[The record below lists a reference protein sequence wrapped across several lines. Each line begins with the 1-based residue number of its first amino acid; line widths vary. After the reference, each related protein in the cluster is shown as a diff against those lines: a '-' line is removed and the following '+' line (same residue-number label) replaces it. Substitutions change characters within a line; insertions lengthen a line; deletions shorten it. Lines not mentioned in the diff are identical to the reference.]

1 MRFSML
7 LLGSCLLLSACAAPG
22 VHAPAATVGSD
33 ETHPAAAQRWLRT
46 ELYFG
51 IGPADAAADGANE
64 RRWREFLDREITP
77 RFPDGLSVYDIY
89 GQWRST
95 GQASIERLHS
105 KEVLLL
111 HADTPRHRAD
121 IDAIRAAWKRATG
134 DTSVLRV
141 SQPAEV
147 SF

>member
-1 MRFSML
+1 MRIPML
-7 LLGSCLLLSACAAPG
+7 FLGSCLLLSACAAPG
-22 VHAPAATVGSD
+22 AHAPAATLGGD
-33 ETHPAAAQRWLRT
+33 EAHPAAAQRWLRT

-51 IGPADAAADGANE
+51 LGPVDDSSAAANE
-64 RRWREFLDREITP
+64 QRWREFLDREITP
-77 RFPDGLSVYDIY
+77 RFPDGLSVYDVY
-89 GQWRST
+89 GQWR
-95 GQASIERLHS
+95 GKGEASIERLHS
-105 KEVLLL
+105 KEVMLL

-121 IDAIRAAWKRATG
+121 IDAIRDAWKRATG